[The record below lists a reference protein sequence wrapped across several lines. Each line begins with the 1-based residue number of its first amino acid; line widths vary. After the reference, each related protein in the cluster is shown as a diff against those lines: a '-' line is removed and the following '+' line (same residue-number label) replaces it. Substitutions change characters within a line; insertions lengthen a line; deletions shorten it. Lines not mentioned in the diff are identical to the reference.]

1 MWIWDAFAIWYH
13 LHNLKNEK
21 NTHGGVLLLVSCRL
35 TPATLLKITLFHGF
49 FPRSLNCTN
58 IPNRAKHHYG
68 KIVLVTEIFVNLCSI
83 IAVCSWSMAQKWL
96 KFCSR
101 VTTKNYHIKAVIF
114 LILLLYPG
122 HHKIAVS

>member
-1 MWIWDAFAIWYH
+1 MRCAIWYH
-13 LHNLKNEK
+13 LYNLKNEK

-68 KIVLVTEIFVNLCSI
+68 KIVLVTETFVNLCSI
-83 IAVCSWSMAQKWL
+83 IAVCS
-96 KFCSR
+96 
-101 VTTKNYHIKAVIF
+101 
-114 LILLLYPG
+114 
-122 HHKIAVS
+122 